1 MASWRDY
8 GKIHTVTRFAILLS
22 CTVLGAIAAFGDE
35 ARLFKT
41 VKEAQD
47 APTDA
52 YRASAHFAFR
62 GLITFAG
69 KENFTIFEDQT
80 GRIPITFDFPGQTNR
95 PDAGSQ
101 VLVKGYTTL
110 SKGRE
115 RRLYA
120 SSFAVTGRTAPPPP
134 RELAVSQLLRGE
146 GRFQVVRTIGTVVE
160 SAPDDVDANYSRLL
174 LTDRGESIVIAVSA
188 KRNRN
193 RPVTNLVNAVIR
205 VTGTCSLRQVWHN
218 FSSPYIT
225 CEPSGIEVIQPAPA
239 NPFDIPTFSGDWFFV
254 TRNGE
259 SNSRRRIQG
268 HVLAVARGICA
279 LIRTEEGHF
288 LRAHLSPGMRPPEP
302 NEAVVI
308 AGLVDP
314 NSVSPL
320 LRNAIWKS
328 SPRPRSEAETP
339 RNLSIQDLFVD
350 RNGRPAIQYNHDGE
364 AIRLQGTVLSLR
376 TRDNSTD
383 GLLIEQD
390 GYPLSVD
397 ASGCPSAIAGIQI
410 GSKVDVSGIGL
421 IEMDD
426 RQRGV
431 ALQLIRDVSL
441 VLRTPED
448 IRVIS
453 TPPFLTVRKLTIAFC
468 ALLAALVGILVWN
481 RTLAILVR
489 RRSRELFRSQIAQAE
504 SQIRID
510 ERTRLAAELHD
521 YTAQNLTVVAYQI
534 SEARTAL
541 GDTHGA
547 SADRLDE
554 AARTLK
560 SCRTSLRRCLW
571 DLRSDVLD
579 EPDFAE
585 AIRRTVVPVAR
596 KAKVSVRFEGQRSG
610 LNDITAHAILSI
622 LRELA
627 ANAAAHGQAK
637 SIRIAGECRP
647 DGIRFS
653 VQDDGC
659 GFDPLLAP
667 QQDEGHFGLDGIR
680 ERLEHLEGSL
690 TIDSSPGAGT
700 YVRLTLHTPQ
710 PDSQTT

>member
-1 MASWRDY
+1 MADGRDY
-8 GKIHTVTRFAILLS
+8 GKMHIVNGFASFLS
-22 CTVLGAIAAFGDE
+22 CAALGAIAAFGGE
-35 ARLFKT
+35 TRLFRT
-41 VKEAQD
+41 VQEALD
-47 APTDA
+47 APTHA
-52 YRASAHFAFR
+52 YRAGTHFEFR
-62 GLITFAG
+62 GTITVAG
-69 KENFTIFEDQT
+69 TENYTIFEDRT
-80 GRIPITFDFPGQTNR
+80 GRIPITFDFPGRTNR

-101 VLVKGYTTL
+101 VVVRGYTTL
-110 SKGRE
+110 SRGRE

-120 SSFAVTGRTAPPPP
+120 SSFAVTGRTTPPPP
-134 RELAVSQLLRGE
+134 RDLTVSQLLRGE
-146 GRFQVVRTIGTVVE
+146 GRFQTVRTIGTVVE
-160 SAPDDVDANYSRLL
+160 SAPDDVDANYTRLL
-174 LTDRGESIVIAVSA
+174 LTDQGESIVVAVSA
-188 KRNRN
+188 KRNHGRS
-193 RPVTNLVNAVIR
+193 VTNLVNAVIR
-205 VTGTCSLRQVWHN
+205 VTGICSLRQVWHN
-218 FSSPYIT
+218 FSSPYVA
-225 CEPSGIEVIQPAPA
+225 CGPSGIEVIQPAPVD
-239 NPFDIPTFSGDWFFV
+239 PFDIPAFSGDWFFV
-254 TRNGE
+254 ARNGE
-259 SNSRRRIQG
+259 SNSRRRVQG
-268 HVLAVARGICA
+268 RVLAVARGNRA
-279 LIRTEEGHF
+279 LIRTEEGQF
-288 LRAHLSPGMRPPEP
+288 LRAHLSSGMRPPEP
-302 NEAVVI
+302 NETVVV

-328 SPRPRSEAETP
+328 CPRPRSADETP
-339 RNLSIQDLFVD
+339 RSLSIRDLFVD
-350 RNGRPAIQYNHDGE
+350 RAGRPAIQYAHDGE
-364 AIRLQGTVLSLR
+364 AVRLEGTVLSLR

-397 ASGCPSAIAGIQI
+397 ASGCPSAIAGIRI

-431 ALQLIRDVSL
+431 GLQLIRDVSL

-453 TPPFLTVRKLTIAFC
+453 TPPFLTVRNLTIAFC

-481 RTLAILVR
+481 RSLAILIR

-504 SQIRID
+504 SQLRID

-596 KAKVSVRFEGQRSG
+596 NAKVSVRFEGLRSG

-637 SIRIAGECRP
+637 AIRIAGECRP

-659 GFDPLLAP
+659 GFDPQMAP
-667 QQDEGHFGLDGIR
+667 RQDEGHFGLDGIR
-680 ERLEHLEGSL
+680 ERLEHLDGSL
-690 TIDSSPGAGT
+690 AIDSKPGNGT
-700 YVRLTLHTPQ
+700 YIRLTLRTPQ
-710 PDSQTT
+710 ASAPRT